1 MRRHLGL
8 VLEKRGNRVI
18 VVTPAGEFREITVRG
33 RIPGVGEEI
42 GLPRLQLR
50 WLDGLSALQKPGMAR
65 VTAAALAACLAIGLL
80 VLPSSP
86 FNLAERVAEARTVAY
101 VTVDINPSVEM
112 GIGTD
117 QRVLLTRGLNRE
129 GQKILV
135 GLSLSGSDVRTATR
149 RLAAEAIRL
158 GYLQRSDKS
167 TVVIAITPKVS
178 SGTKVLLS
186 KKRSAVTVS
195 PEEALKD
202 EVAAEVAAAVGAGLG
217 SRSQYP
223 AVQAMVV
230 SGEVRREARK
240 MGLSPAKYLAFR
252 QAVVAGRQV
261 TARQFQEEDI
271 STVLASL
278 GASMDSAKPASRS
291 HPVGDAARARVVVTS
306 ERSTQKKPGQLVG
319 QLASAPVP
327 GKNVLYIV
335 NGQEIGYG
343 PEDPEQPGAG
353 APQTANED
361 EKKPGG
367 KQKKARVKET
377 EKETKKEAQK
387 EKAKPEEKS
396 KEKPKEQSKEKPKEQ
411 SKENPKEQS
420 KENPKEQSKENPVQ
434 MINGQPMQ
442 KTKEDQKDEE
452 KED

>member
-18 VVTPAGEFREITVRG
+18 VVTPAGEFRNVTVRG

-50 WLDGLSALQKPGMAR
+50 WLDGLSVLQKPGMAR
-65 VTAAALAACLAIGLL
+65 VAAAALAACLAIGLL

-112 GIGTD
+112 GIDAD

-129 GQKILV
+129 GRKILA

-158 GYLQRSDKS
+158 GYLQRAGQS
-167 TVVIAITPKVS
+167 TVVIAITPKAPP
-178 SGTKVLLS
+178 GTKVPLS
-186 KKRSAVTVS
+186 EKRSTVTVS

-202 EVAAEVAAAVGAGLG
+202 EVAAEVVAAVGAGLG
-217 SRSQYP
+217 SRDRYP

-240 MGLSPAKYLAFR
+240 MGLSSAKYLAFR

-261 TARQFQEEDI
+261 TAQQFQEEDI
-271 STVLASL
+271 STVPAPP
-278 GASMDSAKPASRS
+278 GASMDSAKAASRS

-306 ERSTQKKPGQLVG
+306 ERSAQRKPGQLVG

-343 PEDPEQPGAG
+343 PEDQ
-353 APQTANED
+353 ED
-361 EKKPGG
+361 KDHG
-367 KQKKARVKET
+367 KQEKARVKES
-377 EKETKKEAQK
+377 EKETKKEQK

-396 KEKPKEQSKEKPKEQ
+396 KEKPKEQSKE
-411 SKENPKEQS
+411 NPA
-420 KENPKEQSKENPVQ
+420 Q